1 LLTIPPND
9 KLKISSIISAR
20 YKPLPGAVF
29 GTKIGYLLPHHMG
42 WLSSSERG
50 LAVGFQLH
58 DIRSLFKR
66 KKRMNASGVIHS
78 PDSFRMI
85 LERERARAERT
96 GHIFSLV
103 IFSFNHGKGT
113 DAVMLEQ
120 LGTVLVQKVRMSDEV
135 GWYDEGKS
143 IGTLLPGT
151 TANGAAQ
158 FIEILRKKIG
168 EEVESSLVSTVYTYP
183 YSLDTT
189 DGCKEAVE
197 ERDTR
202 SKSMLSLFATASSSP
217 MTPSPGTTARP
228 LEVLYARPFP
238 LWKRTIDFFGAL
250 LFLILLFPLF
260 LLVGFFIKVVS
271 PGPVFYRQQRIG
283 YKRRTFTFWK
293 FRTMHVNN
301 DTEGHRQYLSHLIEN
316 EAPMTKMDDGND
328 NRIIP
333 FGKFLRYSCID
344 ELPQLINVLKGD
356 MSLVGP
362 RPCLPYEA
370 EKYLHWHARRF
381 DTMPGMTGLWQVSGK
396 NRMTFKEMIR
406 LDIRYS
412 RKMSPFLDTKIL
424 LLTGPAIL
432 GMVSEPLVR
441 KTARDKKVAAF
452 APSRREQ
459 SARG

>member
-1 LLTIPPND
+1 L
-9 KLKISSIISAR
+9 
-20 YKPLPGAVF
+20 
-29 GTKIGYLLPHHMG
+29 
-42 WLSSSERG
+42 E
-50 LAVGFQLH
+50 VGFQIH
-58 DIRSLFKR
+58 DIKSLFKR

-120 LGTVLVQKVRMSDEV
+120 LGTVLVQKVRMSDEL

-158 FIEILRKKIG
+158 FIEILREKIG
-168 EEVESSLVSTVYTYP
+168 EEVESRLVSTVYTYP
-183 YSLDTT
+183 YPLDAT
-189 DGCKEAVE
+189 DGCKEAAE

-202 SKSMLSLFATASSSP
+202 SKSMASLFATANSSP

-238 LWKRTIDFFGAL
+238 LWKRAIDFFGAL
-250 LFLILLFPLF
+250 LFLFLLSPLF
-260 LLVGFFIKVVS
+260 LLVALFIKVVS
-271 PGPVFYRQQRIG
+271 PGPVLYRQQRIG
-283 YKRRTFTFWK
+283 YMRKTFTFWK
-293 FRTMHVNN
+293 FRTMHVHS
-301 DTEGHRQYLSHLIEN
+301 DTEKHRQHLRYLIETDT
-316 EAPMTKMDDGND
+316 PMIKLDDGND

-412 RKMSPFLDTKIL
+412 RTMSLLLDTKIL
-424 LLTGPAIL
+424 FLTGPAVL
-432 GMVSEPLVR
+432 GMVSEPLAR
-441 KTARDKKVAAF
+441 ITAREKETATF
-452 APSRREQ
+452 APSRKEQ
-459 SARG
+459 SVRG

>member
-1 LLTIPPND
+1 MP
-9 KLKISSIISAR
+9 
-20 YKPLPGAVF
+20 
-29 GTKIGYLLPHHMG
+29 
-42 WLSSSERG
+42 
-50 LAVGFQLH
+50 VGFQIH
-58 DIRSLFKR
+58 DIKSLFKR
-66 KKRMNASGVIHS
+66 KKRMNTLGVIHS

-103 IFSFNHGKGT
+103 IFCFNHGKGT

-143 IGTLLPGT
+143 IGALLPGT

-183 YSLDTT
+183 NSLDTT
-189 DGCKEAVE
+189 DGCKEAAE

-202 SKSMLSLFATASSSP
+202 SKSMASLFATANSSP

-238 LWKRTIDFFGAL
+238 LWKRAIDFFGAL
-250 LFLILLFPLF
+250 LFLILLSPLF
-260 LLVGFFIKVVS
+260 LLIVLFIKVVS
-271 PGPVFYRQQRIG
+271 PGPVLYRQERIG
-283 YKRRTFTFWK
+283 YMRKPFTFWK
-293 FRTMHVNN
+293 FRTMHANN
-301 DTEGHRQYLSHLIEN
+301 DPIEHRQYLSHLIEN
-316 EAPMTKMDDGND
+316 DAPMTKMDDRND

-333 FGKFLRYSCID
+333 FGKFLRYACID
-344 ELPQLINVLKGD
+344 ELPQLINVLRGE

-362 RPCLPYEA
+362 RPCLLYEA
-370 EKYLHWHARRF
+370 EKYLRWHARRF

-406 LDIRYS
+406 LDIKYS
-412 RKMSPFLDTKIL
+412 RTMSPLLDIKIL

-432 GMVSEPLVR
+432 GMVSDPLKGQMASKQKAATFTLSR
-441 KTARDKKVAAF
+441 KEQF
-452 APSRREQ
+452 IRR
-459 SARG
+459 